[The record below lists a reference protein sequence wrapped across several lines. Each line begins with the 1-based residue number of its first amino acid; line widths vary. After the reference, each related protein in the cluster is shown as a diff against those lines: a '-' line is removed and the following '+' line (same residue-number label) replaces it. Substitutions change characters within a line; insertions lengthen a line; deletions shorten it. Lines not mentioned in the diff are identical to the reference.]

1 MSFSGTDGGSGQ
13 GSSDAIC
20 QVFRTSARK
29 NRHRT
34 SATGHRGLAVQH
46 LGVASA
52 RGFCSCVATAA
63 STGNVLILSPF
74 SLLVSLILPSC
85 VPNFISPRG
94 TVWTFRKTLFCDF
107 FFYLSFLPLC
117 WDAWWEGSWF
127 RLAPNLDYSV
137 DQFQQGFCRRERG
150 VREVWKQVVTAF
162 VVFNWLLK
170 LKG

>member
-1 MSFSGTDGGSGQ
+1 MSFSGTDGGSGR

-94 TVWTFRKTLFCDF
+94 TVWTFEKTLFCVF
-107 FFYLSFLPLC
+107 FFFFIYPFYLFAEMPDGRAVDFASLRILIILWTNSSRGFV
-117 WDAWWEGSWF
+117 EG
-127 RLAPNLDYSV
+127 
-137 DQFQQGFCRRERG
+137 
-150 VREVWKQVVTAF
+150 
-162 VVFNWLLK
+162 
-170 LKG
+170 KGA